1 MDLANSTDQLRSNDQ
16 AVSDLADLIPGPH
29 MREAVT
35 RYLASPDGKATF
47 QKLGD
52 PDGVVKSLMSEF
64 FALMRIGRPRA
75 LTPAARLHANPQ
87 FIETEVRRASR
98 RLAAFWADFL
108 LLASRTGGKPPGE
121 LLPLY
126 RNLEPQLPE
135 PQMSQ
140 WLAGRDRALRTLL
153 LSLPLTAAD
162 ARSLLTDLADNVW
175 RTAKNHR
182 TVILP
187 SRAEVVVSSGDAF
200 LRSGTN

>member
-35 RYLASPDGKATF
+35 RYLASPDGEATF

-108 LLASRTGGKPPGE
+108 LLASRTGGKPGE

-126 RNLEPQLPE
+126 RDLAPQLPE
-135 PQMSQ
+135 PHMSQ
-140 WLAGRDRALRTLL
+140 WLAARDRALRTLL
-153 LSLPLTAAD
+153 LSLPLTGAD
-162 ARSLLTDLADNVW
+162 ARDLLAALADNVW
-175 RTAKNHR
+175 RTAKNR
-182 TVILP
+182 GRVSLP
-187 SRAEVVVSSGDAF
+187 SRAEVVASSGDAF